1 MKLDGKVALKILT
14 ADVAEHKQRMQR
26 FNPCSHDRPGPQSPG
41 HSDALRNWHCDATLR
56 QAATFH
62 LPCRRLRVLFAWL
75 LCFLRFDSN
84 ERTVASPDW
93 SIALGDMAEQLAYTL
108 SPVELHCHGRT
119 NFESSTRTFGLISRY
134 WQASPINV
142 RNCNHKRKLH
152 GIAVGIILV
161 KVKHHPHHIA
171 GTLLSGLSSAE
182 ASTKPFFIT

>member
-1 MKLDGKVALKILT
+1 MSPSISSGCSALIREATT
-14 ADVAEHKQRMQR
+14 APAL
-26 FNPCSHDRPGPQSPG
+26 SHPDIVTLYEIG
-41 HSDALRNWHCDATLR
+41 HWDATLR

-62 LPCRRLRVLFAWL
+62 LTCRRLRVLFAWL

-161 KVKHHPHHIA
+161 KVKHHPHNIA
-171 GTLLSGLSSAE
+171 GTLLSR
-182 ASTKPFFIT
+182 